1 MGVVH
6 SLGLQAGPGALSQL
20 PPQWIGGQ
28 SQAPTAQLHVQ
39 AALQH
44 CSLPQSFSPAR
55 DLPDSSL
62 IQSAAHA
69 IVAAITQRGNSSLLL
84 AVTEVKVET
93 VVVGRSSTGEREGR
107 AAWAQGQR
115 VGFLQAHGR
124 GCGIWHFPAKVPQPS
139 PPPSPNPGALPIPMG
154 RRTRRPAP

>member
-1 MGVVH
+1 MH
-6 SLGLQAGPGALSQL
+6 SLGLQAGPGPLSQL
-20 PPQWIGGQ
+20 P
-28 SQAPTAQLHVQ
+28 QAPHCQLRAQ
-39 AALQH
+39 AAAHH

-93 VVVGRSSTGEREGR
+93 VVVGRSSTGERER
-107 AAWAQGQR
+107 
-115 VGFLQAHGR
+115 LSGR
-124 GCGIWHFPAKVPQPS
+124 GVPPGPRASGWGSFRLTGRGSGIWDLPAKVSQPS
-139 PPPSPNPGALPIPMG
+139 PPPSPNPGALPVPTG
-154 RRTRRPAP
+154 RRTGRPAP